1 VLFLPNTLGLHGYS
15 YFRIELGE
23 ADIGLKHLLL
33 RTKASNGL
41 DFALTFYMIGRRSA
55 SLSGSIRVGKFSFY
69 AIRTTRCHDGPAK
82 CYCWC
87 SLPVMHGLIK

>member
-1 VLFLPNTLGLHGYS
+1 LPNTLGLHGYS

-41 DFALTFYMIGRRSA
+41 DLAQLFYMIGRRSA
-55 SLSGSIRVGKFSFY
+55 SLSGAEEAPDFAFFD
-69 AIRTTRCHDGPAK
+69 C
-82 CYCWC
+82 
-87 SLPVMHGLIK
+87 